1 MKGPFC
7 RESVGG
13 PSGLDVLVCEPLAE
27 QGVPHGFTL
36 RSRRWNGVEV
46 FGARDGAER
55 DREELA
61 RALGLRRG
69 VAHMRQV
76 HGNEVRA
83 IDAPPSEPPV
93 CDGLVTAERSLALV
107 VQTADCVPMVF
118 WDERHNVVA
127 AVHAG
132 WRGALAAVS
141 SRALVCLEERF
152 GSRSSSVHVVMGPA
166 IGRCCYEVGDEVV
179 EAFGKRFPHAE
190 ELFTSGPRGRQH
202 LDLIQANARP
212 LVEAGVSTDRIYET
226 GMCTSCENERFYSY
240 RKEGKGV
247 GRLMGVI
254 GAP

>member
-1 MKGPFC
+1 MKGPFR

-13 PSGLDVLVCEPLAE
+13 ASGLDVLVCEPLAE

-36 RSRRWNGVEV
+36 RSRRWNGAEV
-46 FGARDGAER
+46 FGARGEGDR

-61 RALGLRRG
+61 RALGLGRG

-83 IDAPPSEPPV
+83 IDTPPSEPPV

-107 VQTADCVPMVF
+107 VKTADCVPIIF

-132 WRGALAAVS
+132 WRGALAAVP

-152 GSRSSSVHVVMGPA
+152 GSRADSVHVVMGPA
-166 IGRCCYEVGDEVV
+166 IGRCCYEVGGDVV

-202 LDLIQANARP
+202 LDLIQANVRP
-212 LVEAGVSTDRIYET
+212 LVEAGVSADRIYET
-226 GMCTSCENERFYSY
+226 RMCTSCENDRLYSY

-254 GAP
+254 GAR